1 MCFQQ
6 RLKDI
11 APKKRVIR
19 EYPNGGN
26 RIFYLSMSRIVANQ
40 CLNRGSPLWYCYALF
55 LLSGATDFKLIP
67 SIWRKLDRRRGWIK
81 LLVLTCGE
89 SRRRADSYT
98 SWLKSLVKEGILQAE
113 PPFSWREMRGS
124 CILRLFQFMTALFWE
139 KVQFAETVSSQSAGT
154 WPLSLPL
161 WSCQQP
167 PVTELHI
174 EHPRSSHN
182 PSKKIV
188 TKTEKQKSEKTFPTM
203 SRHWQSVTLRWSWC
217 DRWEMAPQTQI
228 NPDLLSF
235 ASRAR
240 QEYSLLPELGRN
252 IPFCQS

>member
-11 APKKRVIR
+11 TPKKRVIR

-40 CLNRGSPLWYCYALF
+40 CLNRGSPFWYCYALF
-55 LLSGATDFKLIP
+55 VLSGATDFKLIP
-67 SIWRKLDRRRGWIK
+67 SIWRKLDWRRSWIK

-113 PPFSWREMRGS
+113 PPFSWRKMRGS
-124 CILRLFQFMTALFWE
+124 CFLTLFQFMTALFWE
-139 KVQFAETVSSQSAGT
+139 KVQFAATVSSQSTGT

-182 PSKKIV
+182 PRARRLLQRLKSKKAKRHFLQWAGTDKVSRWDGPGATAARWLHRLRLI
-188 TKTEKQKSEKTFPTM
+188 PT
-203 SRHWQSVTLRWSWC
+203 C
-217 DRWEMAPQTQI
+217 
-228 NPDLLSF
+228 
-235 ASRAR
+235 
-240 QEYSLLPELGRN
+240 SLLPAELGRN